1 MQFIHPFWLF
11 GLLAV
16 AIPVVIH
23 LFNFRRYRKYY
34 FTNLKFLK
42 SIKKET
48 RRQHRLR
55 HLLILI
61 SRILAIVFLVL
72 AFARPYLPG
81 PQGISRSASARVSI
95 YVDNSMS
102 MQAIA
107 SGHSMLDEALAVAEN
122 VALAHNPSDRFLL
135 LTNDFEGKHQSWY
148 NKDEFI
154 SLLKDVRISS
164 RTRTTEEISER
175 IQEMGDDAQSV
186 KPRLYMISDFQ
197 QTTTKLDPLLTD
209 TSRLVFLLPMIQE
222 EYGNVYVDSC
232 WMSSPFNHTGQHQE
246 LNVRV
251 TNASGIQLEK
261 IPVRLSING
270 SQRALA
276 SVNIEPQ
283 GHTVVQ
289 LPFTNRNAGMQAGL
303 VAIDDYPITWDDIM
317 YAAWEVK
324 DRIPVLVISESDPG
338 YYLQTIFA
346 NDSVFNYHEKD
357 IRRLSYSEFPAMDLI
372 VLDKVKLISSGLL
385 TELERFVRSG
395 GSLLLIP
402 SPEADIGSINQFLSL
417 MNAGTF
423 APPDTNTMQVTGM
436 NTTHE
441 IFADVFE
448 SVPDNIDLPRIL
460 RHFPLQ
466 NYSSA
471 TTDVIMELQNT
482 QAFITMTR
490 HVKGRLYVISSSL
503 DESAGNLARHAIWV
517 PLVYRMAMLSRPQ
530 SGLYYLM
537 GENLQVEAAGLR
549 ADGDKSYL
557 MKRRESEYEF
567 IPGYR
572 ATGGMAGLFLY
583 DQVKLAGHYALS
595 AGEEEIGLYA
605 FNIDRTE
612 SAPALYSP
620 DHLSEQIELSDA
632 EHVFLMEPG
641 DKPVIQYIE
650 GFDRGRELWKYC
662 IWIALAF
669 IFIEILLL
677 RFWRK

>member
-1 MQFIHPFWLF
+1 MQFIHPFWLI

-61 SRILAIVFLVL
+61 SRIMAIVFLVL
-72 AFARPYLPG
+72 AFARPYVPG
-81 PQGISRSASARVSI
+81 PQGISRTASARISI

-102 MQAIA
+102 MQTIA

-135 LTNDFEGKHQSWY
+135 VTNDFEGKHQSWY

-154 SLLKDVRISS
+154 SMLKDVRISS

-175 IQEMGDDAQSV
+175 IREMGGDAQPV
-186 KPRLYMISDFQ
+186 KPRLYLISDFQ

-209 TSRLVFLLPMIQE
+209 TSRLVFLLPLIQE

-232 WMSSPFNHTGQHQE
+232 WMSSPFNHIGQHQE
-246 LNVRV
+246 LNARI
-251 TNASGIQLEK
+251 TNASGLLLEK

-276 SVNIEPQ
+276 SVNIDPQ
-283 GHTVVQ
+283 GNTVVG

-303 VAIDDYPITWDDIM
+303 IAIDDYPVTWDDIM
-317 YAAWEVK
+317 YLAWEVK
-324 DRIPVLVISESDPG
+324 DRIPVMVISESAPG
-338 YYLQTIFA
+338 YYLRTIFA
-346 NDSVFNYHEKD
+346 NDSVFNYREED
-357 IRRLSYSEFPAMDLI
+357 IRRLAYSEFPGMDLI
-372 VLDKVKLISSGLL
+372 VLDNVKLISSGLAN
-385 TELERFVRSG
+385 ELEGFVQSG
-395 GSLLLIP
+395 GSLLMIP
-402 SPEADIGSINQFLSL
+402 SPEVDIASINQFLVL
-417 MNAGTF
+417 MNAGTL

-448 SVPDNIDLPRIL
+448 SVPENIDLPRIM

-490 HVKGRLYVISSSL
+490 HGKGRLYVISSPL
-503 DESAGNLARHAIWV
+503 DANSGNLARHAIWV
-517 PLVYRMAMLSRPQ
+517 PLVYRMAMLSRPH
-530 SGLYYLM
+530 SGLYHIM
-537 GENLQVEAAGLR
+537 GENLQVETRGLTS
-549 ADGDKSYL
+549 DSDKSYL

-567 IPGYR
+567 IPGFR
-572 ATGGMAGLFLY
+572 ASGGLAELFLY

-595 AGEEEIGLYA
+595 ADEKEIGLFA

-612 SAPALYSP
+612 SAPAMFNP
-620 DHLSEQIELSDA
+620 DQLSEQIEASDA
-632 EHVFLMEPG
+632 DHVFLMKPG

-650 GFDRGRELWKYC
+650 GFDRGRELWKFC

-677 RFWRK
+677 RFWKK